1 MFACRYKLWYRE
13 FGLAVTEDMAMQA
26 EKSVFPNV
34 QSEGSGS
41 NSNDEVDFEQEN
53 AARRA
58 KRKYAFQHFHR

>member
-1 MFACRYKLWYRE
+1 M
-13 FGLAVTEDMAMQA
+13 AVTEDMAMQA